1 MSTVILSGKSI
12 VCLSGW
18 CAVFII
24 RARRRAALI
33 MHSAFHKDWIC
44 YFHLPFTCTP
54 KSDIF
59 FPSNLMRE
67 VLKSGKNSTKPG
79 FLWVFSLTGYF
90 GTLMGCQNPTLNS
103 SFFFWKWG
111 TYMCYSQLRQSH
123 DASTSLYF
131 MKWDMGEK
139 RTPGAEMHSR
149 VWQKS
154 SPSKLYPSKLIS
166 LLQRQSKHV
175 TCPGTEQK
183 AQQAIWG
190 VK

>member
-103 SFFFWKWG
+103 LFFSENEGHTCVTPNYGKVMMPALLCILWNETWVKRELLV
-111 TYMCYSQLRQSH
+111 LRCIRESDRNPLLQ
-123 DASTSLYF
+123 T
-131 MKWDMGEK
+131 
-139 RTPGAEMHSR
+139 
-149 VWQKS
+149 
-154 SPSKLYPSKLIS
+154 LYPSKLIS